1 MLQIQAGNIPN
12 IAIFNDGAADIYTGY
27 QSGRSGAVHLDF
39 EKTAARMEQRDLP
52 PWPLAI
58 QAVESSA
65 VFRLVNSQM
74 SKLSASPLQSANVV
88 TYETMKVDRMAL
100 ANAITET
107 YLSNYR
113 VVDALARSGGFTYYF
128 FWPAHL
134 SNGKKAL
141 TQEER
146 DLKGAVDP
154 ALQRLFDAVYEI
166 AETYVGR
173 EEYRNLFS
181 LTDVFDERES
191 LIWLD
196 DAHTTQV
203 GNQLIAER
211 MLRVISGRETLAIEH
226 TSHY

>member
-1 MLQIQAGNIPN
+1 
-12 IAIFNDGAADIYTGY
+12 
-27 QSGRSGAVHLDF
+27 
-39 EKTAARMEQRDLP
+39 
-52 PWPLAI
+52 
-58 QAVESSA
+58 
-65 VFRLVNSQM
+65 M
-74 SKLSASPLQSANVV
+74 SKLSASPMPNVV

-100 ANAITET
+100 ANAITES

-113 VVDALARSGGFTYYF
+113 AVDALARSGGFRYYF

-134 SNGKKAL
+134 SNGGKAL
-141 TQEER
+141 TQEEQN
-146 DLKGAVDP
+146 LKGAVDP

-173 EEYRNLFS
+173 DEYRNLFS
-181 LTDVFDERES
+181 LTDVFDDQES

-211 MLRVISGRETLAIEH
+211 MLQVINGREPLANEQ
-226 TSHY
+226 TSNP